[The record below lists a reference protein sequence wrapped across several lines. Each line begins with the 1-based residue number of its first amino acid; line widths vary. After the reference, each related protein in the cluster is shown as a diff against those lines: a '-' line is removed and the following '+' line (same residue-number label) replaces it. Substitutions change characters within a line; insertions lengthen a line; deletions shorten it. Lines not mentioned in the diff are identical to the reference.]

1 VIFLAAPML
10 AAAITYA
17 PARHHHT
24 KKRHHAAGLYNGARP
39 AKDPGIIQER
49 ALRRRT
55 VRLARIVYF
64 ERREAQ
70 LIAFLTKTRTETLL
84 FTDPA
89 VVDAGGGI
97 AVGPTTISIDF
108 LGSAV
113 VRARVRNGSAA
124 TATMLLTV
132 TLRAAD
138 GGTARASTVLPA
150 LRPGQTRPVELTSPQ
165 AIAPTSAIW
174 SAQRL

>member
-1 VIFLAAPML
+1 VFFLAAPML
-10 AAAITYA
+10 AAVIAYA
-17 PARHHHT
+17 PPRHHHT
-24 KKRHHAAGLYNGARP
+24 KKKHHAAGLYDGARP
-39 AKDPGIIQER
+39 AKDPGVIQER

-70 LIAFLTKTRTETLL
+70 LITFLTKTRTETPL

-89 VVDAGGGI
+89 VVDTGGGI
-97 AVGPTTISIDF
+97 AIGPTTITIDF

-113 VRARVRNGSAA
+113 VRARVRNGSSA

-132 TLRAAD
+132 TLQAAD
-138 GGTARASTVLPA
+138 GRTARASTVLPA

-165 AIAPTSAIW
+165 PIAPTSAIW
-174 SAQRL
+174 SAQSL

>member
-1 VIFLAAPML
+1 MFVLAAPML
-10 AAAITYA
+10 AAVIAYA
-17 PARHHHT
+17 PQRHHHT
-24 KKRHHAAGLYNGARP
+24 KKKHHAAGLYDGARP
-39 AKDPGIIQER
+39 AKDPGVIQER

-70 LIAFLTKTRTETLL
+70 LITFLTKTRTETPL

-97 AVGPTTISIDF
+97 AIGPTTITIDF

-132 TLRAAD
+132 TLRAPD
-138 GGTARASTVLPA
+138 GRAARASVVLPA

-165 AIAPTSAIW
+165 AIAPTSALW
-174 SAQRL
+174 SAQSL

>member
-1 VIFLAAPML
+1 MFFLAAPML
-10 AAAITYA
+10 AAAIAYA

-24 KKRHHAAGLYNGARP
+24 KKKHHALSGGARP
-39 AKDPGIIQER
+39 AKDPGVIQER

-70 LIAFLTKTRTETLL
+70 LIAFLTKTRTETPL

-97 AVGPTTISIDF
+97 AIGPTTISIDF

-113 VRARVRNGSAA
+113 VRARVRNGSNA

-132 TLRAAD
+132 TLQAAD
-138 GGTARASTVLPA
+138 GRTARASTVLPA
-150 LRPGQTRPVELTSPQ
+150 LHPGQTRPVELTSPQ
-165 AIAPTSAIW
+165 AVAPVSAIW
-174 SAQRL
+174 SATRL